1 MESATPFFWMNGILA
16 TGLVEIT
23 SDPTRINDGGFWAT
37 SITFEGERI
46 FAKFETVERDQP
58 FPKTEEWKELCS
70 IWKSSINRTQ
80 YYQYVEEIRRHIL
93 LGDVYQANA
102 CRVLSTPARGLSL
115 DSLFAAM
122 LEKNFAPYA
131 TFLRLP
137 DIEIASA
144 TPELF
149 LKREGRRITT
159 SPIKGT
165 QDYSTHDLFG
175 SKDQSE
181 NIMIVDLMRNDLSQ
195 ICDTGSVEVTDFLR
209 VENHPGIRHL
219 VSDIQGT
226 LREDISWSQL
236 FDQLLPPG
244 SVSGAPKHSALQI
257 IEENEPV
264 PRGVYCGL
272 MGWVQGD
279 QSLLA
284 LAIRTFWSHQ
294 RTIYFGTGA
303 GITWPSD
310 PHLEWRETELKAN
323 RLVGIAGGIDEEG
336 WQYGSGIFETILM
349 VNGEPLFFDR
359 HMERAEASGKEL
371 GIHIPS
377 REEVLRAIS
386 YLARFKMARLRLS
399 FGSQFSLSISAYER
413 KHQSLKIRTLDQRV
427 QSGIGSHK
435 KFPYWE
441 NLDMVRAAQFDG
453 FDEVLLIDEW
463 GRVGEGATCN
473 YLFHIDGQWVTTPV
487 EVGVLP
493 GVMRQIALDK
503 GLAAIRE
510 LSRSDLERVNS
521 MVALS
526 SLRIAVPVSYLNDR
540 SLEVGLESELI
551 FDSLWSE
558 AQSDSV
564 G

>member
-1 MESATPFFWMNGILA
+1 
-16 TGLVEIT
+16 
-23 SDPTRINDGGFWAT
+23 
-37 SITFEGERI
+37 
-46 FAKFETVERDQP
+46 
-58 FPKTEEWKELCS
+58 
-70 IWKSSINRTQ
+70 
-80 YYQYVEEIRRHIL
+80 
-93 LGDVYQANA
+93 
-102 CRVLSTPARGLSL
+102 
-115 DSLFAAM
+115 
-122 LEKNFAPYA
+122 
-131 TFLRLP
+131 
-137 DIEIASA
+137 
-144 TPELF
+144 
-149 LKREGRRITT
+149 
-159 SPIKGT
+159 
-165 QDYSTHDLFG
+165 
-175 SKDQSE
+175 
-181 NIMIVDLMRNDLSQ
+181 
-195 ICDTGSVEVTDFLR
+195 
-209 VENHPGIRHL
+209 
-219 VSDIQGT
+219 
-226 LREDISWSQL
+226 
-236 FDQLLPPG
+236 
-244 SVSGAPKHSALQI
+244 
-257 IEENEPV
+257 
-264 PRGVYCGL
+264 
-272 MGWVQGD
+272 
-279 QSLLA
+279 
-284 LAIRTFWSHQ
+284 
-294 RTIYFGTGA
+294 
-303 GITWPSD
+303 
-310 PHLEWRETELKAN
+310 
-323 RLVGIAGGIDEEG
+323 
-336 WQYGSGIFETILM
+336 
-349 VNGEPLFFDR
+349 
-359 HMERAEASGKEL
+359 MERAEASGKEL

-413 KHQSLKIRTLDQRV
+413 KNQSLKIRTLDQRV
-427 QSGIGSHK
+427 QAGIGPHK

-463 GRVGEGATCN
+463 GRVGEGATSN

>member
-1 MESATPFFWMNGILA
+1 
-16 TGLVEIT
+16 
-23 SDPTRINDGGFWAT
+23 
-37 SITFEGERI
+37 
-46 FAKFETVERDQP
+46 
-58 FPKTEEWKELCS
+58 
-70 IWKSSINRTQ
+70 
-80 YYQYVEEIRRHIL
+80 
-93 LGDVYQANA
+93 
-102 CRVLSTPARGLSL
+102 
-115 DSLFAAM
+115 
-122 LEKNFAPYA
+122 
-131 TFLRLP
+131 
-137 DIEIASA
+137 
-144 TPELF
+144 
-149 LKREGRRITT
+149 
-159 SPIKGT
+159 
-165 QDYSTHDLFG
+165 
-175 SKDQSE
+175 
-181 NIMIVDLMRNDLSQ
+181 
-195 ICDTGSVEVTDFLR
+195 
-209 VENHPGIRHL
+209 
-219 VSDIQGT
+219 

-284 LAIRTFWSHQ
+284 LAIRTFWCHQ

-377 REEVLRAIS
+377 REEVLKAIS

-413 KHQSLKIRTLDQRV
+413 KNQSLKIRTLDQRV
-427 QSGIGSHK
+427 QAGIGPHK

-463 GRVGEGATCN
+463 GEVGEGATCN
-473 YLFHIDGQWVTTPV
+473 YLFHIDGQWVTTPL

-540 SLEVGLESELI
+540 NLEVGLESELI